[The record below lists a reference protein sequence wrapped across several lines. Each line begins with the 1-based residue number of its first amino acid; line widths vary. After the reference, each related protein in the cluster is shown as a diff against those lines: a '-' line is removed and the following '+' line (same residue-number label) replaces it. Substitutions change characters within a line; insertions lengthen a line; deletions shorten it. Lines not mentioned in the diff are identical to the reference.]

1 MYQIE
6 SFAKKNI
13 PKSFSQ
19 SFALQ
24 PKLKIG
30 QPGDKYERE
39 ADSVADSVMAMNQ
52 KDTMQMHPIQE
63 EQSLQ
68 PKFLMNPQNAGKN
81 NIQMKCAKCEDKEKI
96 QAKSHSGEISV
107 SPFISQ
113 QIQMS
118 KGNGKTMST
127 AANQF
132 MSNAFGNDFSGVQ
145 LHTDWEAVKM
155 NRQLGARAFTY
166 GNDIFFNEGEY
177 NPESEKGRHL
187 LAHELTH
194 TLQQGYSIGKQV
206 QKYSHEDCDENS
218 DLKPHIW
225 PADHMAKT
233 MVNNGIAA
241 LTASPV
247 TAATNSVLDKHFNS
261 HSSSTVSSVLAV
273 LRSIKAAFD
282 SDDYTYEC
290 EDDCD
295 DANAYVYGVWSDIHL
310 CMNRLRGRDNKG
322 IAAIIVHESSHYYG
336 GTDDNV
342 YYFSFGAGT
351 APASLSASD
360 AVENADSYEGF
371 AYDI

>member
-1 MYQIE
+1 MYNLNILP
-6 SFAKKNI
+6 KKNYTNR
-13 PKSFSQ
+13 FGQ
-19 SFALQ
+19 NRVLR

-30 QPGDKYERE
+30 QPGDKYELE
-39 ADSVADSVMAMNQ
+39 ADSVADGVMAMNQ
-52 KDTMQMHPIQE
+52 TDTMQMHPIQE

-68 PKFLMNPQNAGKN
+68 PKILMNPTNSGKN
-81 NIQMKCAKCEDKEKI
+81 DIQMKCAKCEDEEKV
-96 QAKSHSGEISV
+96 QAKSLSGGNYAT
-107 SPFISQ
+107 PFISQ

-145 LHTDWEAVKM
+145 LHTDSEAVKM

-177 NPESEKGRHL
+177 NPESNKGKHL

-194 TLQQGYSIGKQV
+194 TIQQGNGIGKQV
-206 QKYSHEDCDENS
+206 QKYSHEDCDENL
-218 DLKPHIW
+218 DLRPHIW

-233 MVNNGIAA
+233 MVNNGISA

-261 HSSSTVSSVLAV
+261 HSASTVASVLAV

-282 SDDYTYEC
+282 ADDYTYEC

-310 CMNRLRGRDNKG
+310 CMNQLRGKDNKG

-342 YYFSFGAGT
+342 YYFSFGSGT
-351 APASLSASD
+351 APSSLSASD